1 MHVLYIVY
9 NAQEEHADRCGDGE
23 FHNVRYF
30 KCEYGKA
37 FFCPVTRLR
46 ADKRFATGPSTV
58 QKIDTE
64 KQALELKLANME
76 KELKI
81 KTREL
86 EVKSRDLAT
95 AERSKKE
102 FEKKAADAK
111 TALSSKVSF
120 LVNALQGKTK
130 ELAAHNTEVWRI
142 PTSKVTTHKKIGT
155 GGWGEVLEGTVRV
168 AVKKLHDAITFPKH
182 IEKMEREMKLLA
194 EVRHPN
200 LVQFIGAIFDDP
212 NQADHRTPPRIV
224 TELLDMNLRQV
235 GFQIARLCSNLFMYI
250 HSKWLLITCSLISPK
265 T

>member
-1 MHVLYIVY
+1 MDGCTDGTW
-9 NAQEEHADRCGDGE
+9 QEQ
-23 FHNVRYF
+23 RYF
-30 KCEYGKA
+30 LCQFGRG
-37 FFCPVTRLR
+37 FFGPVTTLDPDQRY
-46 ADKRFATGPSTV
+46 ADLASSATGSSTM

-64 KQALELKLANME
+64 KQALQLKLANME

-86 EVKSRDLAT
+86 EIKTRDLEIKSHHLAA

-102 FEKKAADAK
+102 FEKKAADVK
-111 TALSSKVSF
+111 TEKNALSSRVSF

-142 PTSKVTTHKKIGT
+142 PASKVTTHKKIGT

-182 IEKMEREMKLLA
+182 IEKMEREMKILA

-212 NQADHRTPPRIV
+212 NQAEHRTPPRIV

-235 GFQIARLCSNLFMYI
+235 GFQIARLCSCIYTPNGY
-250 HSKWLLITCSLISPK
+250 LLLVR
-265 T
+265 